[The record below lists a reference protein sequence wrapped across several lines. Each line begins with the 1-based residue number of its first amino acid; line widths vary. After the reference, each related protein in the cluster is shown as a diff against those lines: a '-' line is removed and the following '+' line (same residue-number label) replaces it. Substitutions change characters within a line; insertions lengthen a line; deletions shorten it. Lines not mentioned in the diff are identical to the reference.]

1 MLLPSQ
7 IEAKPPDDRFAFLHI
22 DLNSFFASVEQQL
35 HPEYRGKP
43 TAVVGT
49 MADTGTIIA
58 ASYECKALGV
68 KTLTKVGEARARIP
82 DIIFV
87 NGSHSV
93 YAKYSHDIAAAI
105 ERVCPVAHTPSIDE
119 MVCQLMGR
127 EGEPPRARQIALAI
141 KQAIRDDVGETLRC
155 SIGMAPNRYLAKIA
169 SDMQKPDGL
178 IGLLP
183 SQLPRAIAHLELR
196 DLPGV
201 GARTEERLH
210 KKGIR
215 SMPDLLAL
223 DRPAMHKLW
232 DSVWGDRLYH
242 WLRGH
247 ATGDDGAPVP
257 NETQKSL
264 GHSHVLGPTH
274 RSAEGAWA
282 VAHKLLHKAA
292 MRLRMEHF
300 HAGTIAVTIKY
311 SLTREQANS
320 IHLSSRP
327 EHTTQNLSSRPEY
340 AAQNLSSPPEYA
352 AQHPS
357 SRPERANQNLL
368 SRPEHGAQNL
378 SSRPE
383 RGAQH
388 LSSRPERGARSGET
402 PVFAPANRKAKVKKH
417 TSGITETAWSMEAR
431 FRPCQDTLSLLEILR
446 GVWSQQPSGPEHT
459 RPFFVGITMRNL
471 IPESELPQTL
481 FDEPGHR
488 KELAETMD
496 KLNLR
501 FGHTAVHFAGMLP
514 ARDSAPT
521 RIAFTQIP
529 VQYGVEYM

>member
-1 MLLPSQ
+1 MAPSSQ
-7 IEAKPPDDRFAFLHI
+7 SEVKPSADRFGFLHI

-35 HPEYRGKP
+35 HPEFRGKP

-68 KTLTKVGEARARIP
+68 KTLTKVGEARAKIP
-82 DIIFV
+82 DIILV

-93 YAKYSHDIAAAI
+93 YAEFSHKIAAAV
-105 ERVCPVAHTPSIDE
+105 ERICPVAHTPSIDE
-119 MVCQLMGR
+119 MVCQLLGR
-127 EGEPPRARQIALAI
+127 EQEPPRSRQIALAI

-155 SIGMAPNRYLAKIA
+155 SVGMAPNRYLAKIA

-201 GARTEERLH
+201 GARTEERLNS
-210 KKGIR
+210 KGIR
-215 SMPDLLAL
+215 TMPDLLAL
-223 DRPAMHKLW
+223 DRPGMHKLW
-232 DSVWGDRLYH
+232 DSVWGDRLFH

-247 ATGDDGAPVP
+247 ATGDDGAPIP

-264 GHSHVLGPTH
+264 GHSHVLGPEH
-274 RSAEGAWA
+274 RSPEGAWA

-300 HAGTIAVTIKY
+300 HAATMAVTIKY
-311 SLTREQANS
+311 SLNREQA
-320 IHLSSRP
+320 
-327 EHTTQNLSSRPEY
+327 
-340 AAQNLSSPPEYA
+340 AAARAE
-352 AQHPS
+352 AQ
-357 SRPERANQNLL
+357 RA
-368 SRPEHGAQNL
+368 P
-378 SSRPE
+378 
-383 RGAQH
+383 
-388 LSSRPERGARSGET
+388 T
-402 PVFAPANRKAKVKKH
+402 KIKKH
-417 TSGITETAWSMEAR
+417 TSGITQTAWSMEAR

-446 GVWSQQPSGPEHT
+446 GVWAQRPSGPEHGK
-459 RPFFVGITMRNL
+459 PFFVGVTMRNL
-471 IPESELPQTL
+471 IPETELPQTL
-481 FDEPGHR
+481 FDEPGNR
-488 KELAETMD
+488 KELSQTMD

-514 ARDSAPT
+514 ARESAPT

>member
-1 MLLPSQ
+1 MREEFQ
-7 IEAKPPDDRFAFLHI
+7 VDAAREDRFGFLHI

-68 KTLTKVGEARARIP
+68 KTLTKVGEARAKIP

-87 NGSHSV
+87 NGSHST
-93 YAKYSHDIAAAI
+93 YAKYSHDIAAAV
-105 ERVCPVAHTPSIDE
+105 EKVCPVAHTPSIDE
-119 MVCQLMGR
+119 MVCELMGR
-127 EGEPPRARQIALAI
+127 EQEPPNARAIALAI
-141 KQAIRDDVGETLRC
+141 KGAIKTDVGETLRC

-196 DLPGV
+196 DLPGI
-201 GARTEERLH
+201 GAKTEERLN
-210 KKGIR
+210 KKGIHT
-215 SMPDLLAL
+215 MPELLAL
-223 DRPAMHKLW
+223 DRQGMHKLW

-247 ATGDDGAPVP
+247 ATGDDGAPIP

-264 GHSHVLGPTH
+264 GHSHVLGPDH
-274 RSAEGAWA
+274 RSGEGAWA

-300 HAGTIAVTIKY
+300 HAATLAVTIKF
-311 SLTREQANS
+311 SLTREQA
-320 IHLSSRP
+320 
-327 EHTTQNLSSRPEY
+327 
-340 AAQNLSSPPEYA
+340 AQ
-352 AQHPS
+352 AQA
-357 SRPERANQNLL
+357 RA
-368 SRPEHGAQNL
+368 G
-378 SSRPE
+378 
-383 RGAQH
+383 
-388 LSSRPERGARSGET
+388 
-402 PVFAPANRKAKVKKH
+402 KVKKH
-417 TSGITETAWSMEAR
+417 TSGITQTAWGMEAR
-431 FRPCQDTLSLLEILR
+431 FRPCQDTLSLLEVLR
-446 GVWSQQPSGPEHT
+446 AVWAQRPTGLGYT
-459 RPFFVGITMRNL
+459 KPFFVGVTLRNL
-471 IPESELPQTL
+471 LTESELPKTL
-481 FDEPGHR
+481 FEEPGHR
-488 KELAETMD
+488 NELSATMD
-496 KLNLR
+496 KLNLK
-501 FGHTAVHFAGMLP
+501 FGHTTVHFAGMLP